1 MQASR
6 TKLANTLSSFAY
18 FALALLTCSLANAQP
33 STPVILISVDTLR
46 ADRLGCYQSERR
58 LTPHIDAFAE
68 SGTLFAAVS
77 SLVPLTLPSHVAL
90 FTSTYPFVNH
100 VQENGVPLGAS
111 AITLTT
117 VLKNSGYRTAAFV
130 GAFVL
135 DRRFGLNRGFD
146 VYDSPFDLHKKTVTD
161 VGDLKRPG
169 SQVTGAAM
177 RWLERNSNTP
187 FFLFLHLYDL
197 HTPYSLPQGVRLRS
211 GEAGY
216 DAELAYVDRVLGEF
230 FTFLEANELLKRSLI
245 VFTSDHGEGLG
256 DHDES
261 THGYFVYQSTIHV
274 PLLIH
279 WPETTKRIAQNRV
292 DEPASLLDVA
302 PTILDALELPR
313 LKEMQG
319 RSLITSKAAEP
330 VYSESLY
337 ARKHFGCA
345 ALRSVR
351 MERYKY
357 IDAPKPELY
366 DLSTDPGELHNVY
379 DRQRSTAAALREQIA
394 AIRASSPNNR
404 STSPEAPDAL
414 AMAALRSLGYLSS
427 ATPSSRVESDIDP
440 KDRIG
445 EFEEF
450 GHASALA
457 SAGRL
462 AESTTLLEKLHD
474 KLPDLPDILINL
486 GLNQEQLGLYT
497 DAARNLARAVEQNP
511 ADARAHF
518 DLALCYRGLKQPD
531 NALKE
536 LRAALAIQPWY
547 TRAEELLADIY
558 LQKREYGQARA
569 NLEHILSIDPDNY
582 TAHYDLG
589 VLAAMRENWTEA
601 QQQVLSALRT
611 DSASAEA
618 HNMLG
623 SIYLRRGELD
633 RAQTELKQAIHYQPT
648 FASAHYNLALVLE
661 KEGQKDEAEK
671 ELKTALNVDPQFTAA
686 RRELN
691 ALGSSAH

>member
-1 MQASR
+1 VVLR
-6 TKLANTLSSFAY
+6 ETNSFY
-18 FALALLTCSLANAQP
+18 RFGYVALALLTCSLADAQP

-46 ADRLGCYQSERR
+46 ADRLGCYQSARR
-58 LTPHIDAFAE
+58 LTPHIDAFAKT
-68 SGTLFAAVS
+68 GTLFAAVS

-100 VQENGVPLGAS
+100 VQENGVPLGTN

-117 VLKNSGYRTAAFV
+117 VLKKRGYRTAAFV

-146 VYDSPFDLHKKTVTD
+146 VYDSPFDLHKQTVTD
-161 VGDLKRPG
+161 VGELKRQG
-169 SQVTGAAM
+169 SQVTSAAM
-177 RWLERNSNTP
+177 RWLERNPSAP

-197 HTPYSLPQGVRLRS
+197 HTPYSLPQNARLRR

-216 DAELAYVDRVLGEF
+216 DAELAYMDRVLGDF
-230 FTFLEANELLKRSLI
+230 FTFLDANELLKRSLV

-256 DHDES
+256 DHDEN

-274 PLLIH
+274 PLIIR
-279 WPETTKRIAQNRV
+279 WPETSKHIAQKYV

-302 PTILDALELPR
+302 PTILDALALPR
-313 LKEMQG
+313 PKEMQG

-345 ALRSVR
+345 ALRSLR

-366 DLSTDPGELHNVY
+366 DLRTDPSELHNVY
-379 DRQRSTAAALREQIA
+379 DRQRSTAAALGEQIA

-404 STSPEAPDAL
+404 STTPEAPDAL

-427 ATPSSRVESDIDP
+427 ATPASRVESDIDP

-445 EFEEF
+445 DFEEF
-450 GHASALA
+450 GRASELA

-462 AESTTLLEKLHD
+462 AESTTLFQKLHE
-474 KLPDLPDILINL
+474 KLPDVPDILINL
-486 GLNQEQLGLYT
+486 GLNQKQLGRYT
-497 DAARNLARAVEQNP
+497 GAARNLARAVEQDP

-518 DLALCYRGLKQPD
+518 DLALCYRGLKEPD
-531 NALKE
+531 NAVKE
-536 LRAALAIQPWY
+536 LRAALAIQPWH
-547 TRAEELLADIY
+547 TQAEELLADIY

-569 NLEHILSIDPDNY
+569 NLEHILSVDPDNY
-582 TAHYDLG
+582 TAHYDLA
-589 VLAAMRENWTEA
+589 VLAAMQENWTEA
-601 QQQVLSALRT
+601 QEQVLSALRT
-611 DSASAEA
+611 DSGSAEA

-623 SIYLRRGELD
+623 SIYLRRGELN
-633 RAQTELKQAIHYQPT
+633 RAQIELQQAIHCQPT
-648 FASAHYNLALVLE
+648 FASPHYNLALVLE

-671 ELKTALNVDPQFTAA
+671 ELKTALKLDPQFTAA
-686 RRELN
+686 RRELD
-691 ALGSSAH
+691 ALGSSVQR